1 MSPSSPGTDKVFGL
15 WGEGAVDTDEI
26 RFAEQRV
33 EITALDIPFGGEGF
47 RPVGVETSDAAS
59 ETLGDGR
66 HAASDGPHAH
76 DAECAPLHFAPE
88 DGALFPFAAAH
99 PGIAARDLPEQAEQ
113 QGEGVLRDRHVVG
126 SGRVADDDIPGDG
139 GGYVDHVE
147 AHSEL
152 GDAAEVGQGVEQ
164 SGVEMEIVPGNHDVR
179 TLEAGHESGI
189 VHCTAPAVQNLR
201 IRAAASRSSCSLEKA
216 AKGRASIQMTCFF
229 IGCSF
234 FPL

>member
-1 MSPSSPGTDKVFGL
+1 M
-15 WGEGAVDTDEI
+15 
-26 RFAEQRV
+26 
-33 EITALDIPFGGEGF
+33 
-47 RPVGVETSDAAS
+47 
-59 ETLGDGR
+59 
-66 HAASDGPHAH
+66 
-76 DAECAPLHFAPE
+76 
-88 DGALFPFAAAH
+88 FPFAAAH

-201 IRAAASRSSCSLEKA
+201 IRAGRQPVKLFVG
-216 AKGRASIQMTCFF
+216 KGREGAGF
-229 IGCSF
+229 
-234 FPL
+234 

>member
-1 MSPSSPGTDKVFGL
+1 M
-15 WGEGAVDTDEI
+15 DTDEI

-126 SGRVADDDIPGDG
+126 PGRVADGDVPGDG

-147 AHSEL
+147 ARSEL

-179 TLEAGHESGI
+179 ALEAAHEGGI
-189 VHCTAPAVQNLR
+189 VHSAAPAVQNLH
-201 IRAAASRSSCSLEKA
+201 IRAGGQTVELFVG
-216 AKGRASIQMTCFF
+216 KGREGAGF
-229 IGCSF
+229 
-234 FPL
+234 